1 MADAADAQ
9 TAFRLRNG
17 GGGMTAAN
25 INAPPHDILV
35 DAPQGGLYMCFPHQ
49 VVLGPSH
56 RLFGM

>member
-49 VVLGPSH
+49 VVLGP
-56 RLFGM
+56 